1 MSRIVRSAA
10 LVALVLVCASPLA
23 AQDWA
28 GRGRAQGIVKD
39 AQGNPVAGAK
49 VTLRPGTGRV
59 EPDKPGPPSMKTDK
73 SGRWSIL
80 GLSDGNWGVLIE
92 ADGFIASEGQI
103 NVVGSGPPA
112 PPVVINLKPATGGGT
127 AAPGGKQEPPKPSKT
142 SLANQSIVK
151 GNELL
156 NEQKYA
162 EARAEY
168 QKALELIEKPAD
180 KPQLLRAVASTYYK
194 ESSEAKSKDEKAQ
207 KVDLAV
213 VELKKALEIQPD
225 DPETMQLLI
234 NLLVSVGRDA
244 EAQTYIAKMPAG
256 KVDPDTMLNIG
267 IKYYNGKQL
276 DKALDEF
283 TQVIT
288 ANPNLPDP
296 YYYRGL
302 VYLNLG
308 KTAEA
313 KADFKKLLEIDP
325 NNKNAKEAKE
335 FLSSL

>member
-10 LVALVLVCASPLA
+10 LVALVLVCVSPVL

-28 GRGRAQGIVKD
+28 GHGRAQGIVKD
-39 AQGNPVAGAK
+39 PQGNPVAGAR
-49 VTLRPGTGRV
+49 VTLRPGSGRV
-59 EPDKPGPPSMKTDK
+59 EADKPGPPPMKTDK
-73 SGRWSIL
+73 NGRWSIL
-80 GLSDGNWGVLIE
+80 GLSDGAWGVLIE
-92 ADGFIASEGQI
+92 AEGYIASEGQI
-103 NVVGSGPPA
+103 TVISSGPPGA
-112 PPVVINLKPATGGGT
+112 PVVITLKAGTSAPPAGE
-127 AAPGGKQEPPKPSKT
+127 AKEPPKPSKT
-142 SLANQSIVK
+142 TLANQSIVK

-156 NEQKYA
+156 NQQKYA

-168 QKALELIEKPAD
+168 EKAIELIEKPAD

-194 ESSEAKSKDEKAQ
+194 ESTEAKSKDEKAQ

-225 DPETMQLLI
+225 DPDTMQLMI
-234 NLLVSVGRDA
+234 NLLVSIGRDA

-267 IKYYNGKQL
+267 IKYYNAKQL
-276 DKALDEF
+276 DKALNEF
-283 TQVIT
+283 TQVI
-288 ANPNLPDP
+288 AMNPSLPDP
-296 YYYRGL
+296 YYYRAL

-308 KTAEA
+308 KTPEA

-325 NNKNAKEAKE
+325 NNKNAKEARE

>member
-10 LVALVLVCASPLA
+10 LVALVLVCASPVLG
-23 AQDWA
+23 QDWA
-28 GRGRAQGIVKD
+28 GHGRAQGIVKD
-39 AQGNPVAGAK
+39 PQGKPVVGAK
-49 VTLRPGTGRV
+49 VTLRKGSGRV
-59 EPDKPGPPSMKTDK
+59 EADKPGPPALKTDK
-73 SGRWSIL
+73 SGRWSTL
-80 GLSDGNWGVLIE
+80 GLADGAWGVLIE
-92 ADGFIASEGQI
+92 ADGFITSEGQI
-103 NVVGSGPPA
+103 QVSETGPPQPPIIISLKSGSSA
-112 PPVVINLKPATGGGT
+112 P
-127 AAPGGKQEPPKPSKT
+127 AAAESKEPPKPSKT

-156 NEQKYA
+156 NQQKYA

-168 QKALELIEKPAD
+168 AKALELIEKPAD

-194 ESSEAKSKDEKAQ
+194 ESTEAKSKDEKAQ

-213 VELKKALEIQPD
+213 VELKQALEIQPD
-225 DPETMQLLI
+225 DADTMQLMV

-267 IKYYNGKQL
+267 IKYYNAKQL

-283 TQVIT
+283 TQVI
-288 ANPNLPDP
+288 ALNPNLPDP
-296 YYYRGL
+296 YYYRAL

-308 KTAEA
+308 KTPEA